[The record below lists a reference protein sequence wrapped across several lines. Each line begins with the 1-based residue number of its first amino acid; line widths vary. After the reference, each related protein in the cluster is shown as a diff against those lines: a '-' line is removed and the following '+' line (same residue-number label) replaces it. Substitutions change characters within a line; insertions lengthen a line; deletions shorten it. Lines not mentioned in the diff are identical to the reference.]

1 MESNRIKR
9 IILYIV
15 SVSAIIAVLTLI
27 VNYVIK
33 VNKREKAKEMQADLL
48 AVQAK
53 VEITKG
59 KNSVNKDENPLK
71 GIQVSKVAEK
81 IPVVNKIFER
91 HGITGDDV
99 AKYYI
104 LKDSDLTAMDLN
116 DLVGKHKGTYIV
128 NYDNFEVL
136 YTLGYTNV
144 NGVFCFKVS
153 EINKQPDVQKVVPV
167 SNNETQETSAEAT
180 TEEAKPAEE
189 TKTEEAKPAEE
200 NNTAEQTQAEAQTQ
214 TEETSAETSAE
225 ATTEETTEATAET
238 TSTEE
243 AFKNILNHSKSIIK

>member
-9 IILYIV
+9 IILYIISI
-15 SVSAIIAVLTLI
+15 SVIIAVVTLI

-33 VNKREKAKEMQADLL
+33 IDKREKAKEMQADLL

-53 VEITKG
+53 VEILKG

-81 IPVVNKIFER
+81 IPVVNKIFEQ

-214 TEETSAETSAE
+214 TEENSAET
-225 ATTEETTEATAET
+225 TTET
-238 TSTEE
+238 TSNEE

>member
-1 MESNRIKR
+1 
-9 IILYIV
+9 
-15 SVSAIIAVLTLI
+15 
-27 VNYVIK
+27 
-33 VNKREKAKEMQADLL
+33 MQADLL

-53 VEITKG
+53 VEIIKG

-71 GIQVSKVAEK
+71 GVSVSKVAEK
-81 IPVVNKIFER
+81 IPVVNKIFEK

-99 AKYYI
+99 GKYYI
-104 LKDSDLTAMDLN
+104 LRNADLN
-116 DLVGKHKGTYIV
+116 EMELGNLVGKHPGTYVV

-180 TEEAKPAEE
+180 TEESKPE
-189 TKTEEAKPAEE
+189 
-200 NNTAEQTQAEAQTQ
+200 EQTQAETTTTETQ
-214 TEETSAETSAE
+214 TESTTQTEATTTETQAETTTE
-225 ATTEETTEATAET
+225 TTEETQASAEVN
-238 TSTEE
+238 EE
-243 AFKNILNHSKSIIK
+243 FVNTIKNNVKNLIK